1 MHPRTARQPAILHPS
16 VPYLLRRCKCAA
28 ERAQEQARGQGG
40 TQWCWSAPPGRGGHC
55 GSRAV
60 EVQPAW
66 CADSPAA
73 GIGKCAHGSARAV
86 HMHAQPCRLVGLRC
100 RTGHVGAWWRPNAC
114 VWVAGPGT
122 GGVQR
127 HMLREAQTPVVAR
140 SSWRKNGVKCG
151 LLSVKQLVRTQ
162 TVLLRAVTT
171 MQHYLSPA
179 CALRAALAFM
189 SNSSPRVIFN
199 GQNISNPHPYIP
211 ADTQNACR

>member
-1 MHPRTARQPAILHPS
+1 MHPRTARQPAILHPDF
-16 VPYLLRRCKCAA
+16 PNFLRRCRCAA
-28 ERAQEQARGQGG
+28 EHAQEQARGQGG

-60 EVQPAW
+60 EVQPVW

-86 HMHAQPCRLVGLRC
+86 HMHAQPCRLVGSRC
-100 RTGHVGAWWRPNAC
+100 RTCHVGAWWRPNAC

-162 TVLLRAVTT
+162 TVLLSAVTT
-171 MQHYLSPA
+171 IQHYLSPA

-189 SNSSPRVIFN
+189 SSSSPHVIFN
-199 GQNISNPHPYIP
+199 GQNISNSHPYIP
-211 ADTQNACR
+211 ADT